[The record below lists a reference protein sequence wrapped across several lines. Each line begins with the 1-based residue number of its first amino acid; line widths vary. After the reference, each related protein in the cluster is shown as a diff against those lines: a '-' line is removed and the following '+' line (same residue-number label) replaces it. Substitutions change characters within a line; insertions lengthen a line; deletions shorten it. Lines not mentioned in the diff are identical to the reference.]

1 MGKYNK
7 MVFDFSPTEYELIL
21 KNVFLTPREKKYIE
35 IKRENYG
42 EISNEQIAEMLNISP
57 RQLQRNIKS
66 LSMKI
71 GKFIYEYSK
80 KNQ

>member
-1 MGKYNK
+1 

>member
-7 MVFDFSPTEYELIL
+7 MVFDFSPPEYELIL

-35 IKRENYG
+35 IKREYYG
-42 EISNEQIAEMLNISP
+42 EISNEKIAEMLNISP
-57 RQLQRNIKS
+57 RQLQRNIKQ

-71 GKFIYEYSK
+71 GKFIYEYSN